1 MTDMKKKIRVLV
13 ADDHAIVRMGLA
25 ALFRAKGDL
34 DVIGQARDG
43 EQAVAEAGRLRPDV
57 VVMDLMMPKLDGAD
71 ATRRLHEAMPSI
83 PVLILT
89 SFTTSDGIARALAAG
104 AAGAVLKSAE
114 NAELVAAIR
123 EVANGR
129 RYLSPEIKTLM
140 NTDPPID
147 DLTERQSEVLHS
159 LTRGLT
165 NRDIARQ
172 FGLSVRSVEEHV
184 NHILEKIGAA
194 NRAEAVAIA
203 LRKHLVKA

>member
-1 MTDMKKKIRVLV
+1 MKKTQILI

-43 EQAVAEAGRLRPDV
+43 EQAVAEAVRLRPDV

-184 NHILEKIGAA
+184 NHILAKIGAA